1 MTMTKLNDAMR
12 ALIYFVLALVLTISQ
27 IYADVCSDR
36 AEMFD
41 QDSQEILNKRMVSL
55 DDLKTFAESYALF
68 KEEVSRESCALG
80 AIDSTKSL
88 REQIKSRRAQTIKRY
103 LDIGIKEEGGKNIQN
118 EYDYLMGQ
126 SPRFTY
132 EFENVFSYKQEAVV
146 IKRDEPQAPPRRAET
161 PRGFS
166 GKCGDTIV
174 ENDTVNLQNVRNQ
187 DTVGWC
193 YAYTA
198 ADLLSFKVGKKISA
212 VSLYNSADKIDV
224 EVDIKSTTP
233 VGGFIGASIDKYLQ
247 KKNGLCLE
255 EDLPSSDFKF
265 CTDKTYLTFLNNLL
279 KVVKENRF
287 DAEMDKNTCF
297 GQDLERA
304 FPGFDPGSIKAHI
317 NRFGTRKLVEA
328 AYDRQCR
335 NLSFKGL
342 QVTTKTLV
350 KYNGNDDTLMNAIDE
365 RLKNNEIAAIG
376 YDYSKINAENGTSG
390 HGSIVVGKRTN
401 PKTGKCDYLVRN
413 SWGKTCDQKEHAE
426 LSCHKNCEGGNCRF
440 SGHFWVGA
448 DLLKKSLLE
457 VTYLQ

>member
-1 MTMTKLNDAMR
+1 MTKLNDAMK
-12 ALIYFVLALVLTISQ
+12 ALVYFALGLILTISQ
-27 IYADVCSDR
+27 IYADVCSERVD
-36 AEMFD
+36 MFE
-41 QDSQEILNKRMVSL
+41 QDAQIISNKRMVSF
-55 DDLKTFAESYALF
+55 DDLKVFAESYALF
-68 KEEVSRESCALG
+68 KEEVTRESCGQA

-88 REQIKSRRAQTIKRY
+88 RESIKTKRAQTIKRY
-103 LDIGIKEEGGKNIQN
+103 LDLGIKEEGGRNIQN

-126 SPRFTY
+126 SQRFTY
-132 EFENVFSYKQEAVV
+132 EFENVFSYKQETV
-146 IKRDEPQAPPRRAET
+146 IKRDEPVQPSRRTET
-161 PRGFS
+161 PRVFA
-166 GKCGDTIV
+166 GKCGDTIL
-174 ENDTVNLQNVRNQ
+174 ENDSVNLHNVRNQ

-212 VSLYNSADKIDV
+212 VSLYNSAGQIDV
-224 EVDIKSTTP
+224 ESDIKSTTP
-233 VGGFIGASIDKYLQ
+233 VGGFIGQSIDKYLM

-265 CTDKTYLTFLNNLL
+265 CTDKTYQTFLTNLL
-279 KVVKENRF
+279 TVVKENRF
-287 DAEMDKNTCF
+287 EKEMDSNSCF

-304 FPGFDPGSIKAHI
+304 FPGFDPGSIRGHI

-342 QVTTKTLV
+342 KVTTTTLV
-350 KYNGNDDTLMNAIDE
+350 KHNGNDDTLMNAIDE
-365 RLKNNEIAAIG
+365 RLKKNEIAAIG
-376 YDYSKINAENGTSG
+376 YDYSQINAENGTSG

-401 PKTGKCDYLVRN
+401 PVTGKCDYLVRN

-448 DLLKKSLLE
+448 DLLKRSILE
-457 VTYLQ
+457 VTYIQ

>member
-1 MTMTKLNDAMR
+1 MINLNYAMR
-12 ALIYFVLALVLTISQ
+12 ALIYFVLAFVLTISQ
-27 IYADVCSDR
+27 IYADVCSER
-36 AEMFD
+36 AQMFD
-41 QDSQEILNKRMVSL
+41 QDSQEILSKRMVSL
-55 DDLKTFAESYALF
+55 DDLKSFAESYALF
-68 KEEVSRESCALG
+68 KEEVTREPCG
-80 AIDSTKSL
+80 QTAIDSTRSL
-88 REQIKSRRAQTIKRY
+88 RESIKSKRTQTIKRY
-103 LDIGIKEEGGKNIQN
+103 IDIGIKEEGGKNIQN

-132 EFENVFSYKQEAVV
+132 EFENVFSYKQEAV
-146 IKRDEPQAPPRRAET
+146 IKRDDPVTPSRRTEA
-161 PRGFS
+161 S
-166 GKCGDTIV
+166 SVYAGKCGDTIV
-174 ENDTVNLQNVRNQ
+174 ENEAVNLQNVRNQ

-224 EVDIKSTTP
+224 EVDIKSTSP
-233 VGGFIGASIDKYLQ
+233 VGGFIGQSIDKYLL

-265 CTDKTYLTFLNNLL
+265 CTDKTYLSFLSNLL
-279 KVVKENRF
+279 KVVRENRF
-287 DAEMDKNTCF
+287 DSEMDGNTCF

-304 FPGFDPGSIKAHI
+304 FPGFDPGSIKGHI

-342 QVTTKTLV
+342 KVATTTLV
-350 KYNGNDDTLMNAIDE
+350 KYNGNDDTLMSAIDE
-365 RLKNNEIAAIG
+365 RLKKNEIAAIG

-457 VTYLQ
+457 VTYIQ